1 MPNIILYSEDQIDF
15 EKLKS
20 FRYEKFEPKLY
31 GKLQNKFW
39 VLYGEFKFNP
49 INTSNT
55 GYLESTAAWS
65 YLANKVLT
73 SSQLLDICNIFQD
86 YVGVE
91 SDISVEN
98 VGKGTIISFIQTIE
112 TIINSEDKDY
122 IWEPNHVC
130 KIK

>member
-1 MPNIILYSEDQIDF
+1 MPNIILYSEDQI
-15 EKLKS
+15 E
-20 FRYEKFEPKLY
+20 FEPKLY

-65 YLANKVLT
+65 YLANKALT